1 MTARR
6 ICVFLSSSDGARP
19 AYADAARAVAA
30 ALAAGGHTLVYGG
43 ASVGLMGVLADAA
56 VEAGAHTIGVIPEPL
71 VEREIAHRGLS
82 ELHVVPSM
90 HARKARMFFEA
101 DAFLVLPGG
110 FGTMEEMFEI
120 LTGEQ
125 IGLHTKPVCLLDIAG
140 FWQPLLVFLDH
151 AVEEGILRPS
161 TRALLGVAPDVDA
174 ALEWIERRLA
184 LTPSG

>member
-1 MTARR
+1 VIARR
-6 ICVFLSSSDGARP
+6 ICVFLSSSSGARP
-19 AYADAARAVAA
+19 EYADAARAVAA
-30 ALAAGGHTLVYGG
+30 AIARDGRTLVYGG

-56 VEAGAHTIGVIPEPL
+56 AAAGARTVGVIPEPL

-82 ELHVVPSM
+82 ELHVVPTM
-90 HARKARMFFEA
+90 HARKAKMFEEA
-101 DAFLVLPGG
+101 DGFLVLPGG

-140 FWQPLLVFLDH
+140 FWRPMLAFLDH
-151 AVEEGILRPS
+151 SVEEGILRPS

-174 ALEWIERRLA
+174 ALIWIDRR
-184 LTPSG
+184 LTPS